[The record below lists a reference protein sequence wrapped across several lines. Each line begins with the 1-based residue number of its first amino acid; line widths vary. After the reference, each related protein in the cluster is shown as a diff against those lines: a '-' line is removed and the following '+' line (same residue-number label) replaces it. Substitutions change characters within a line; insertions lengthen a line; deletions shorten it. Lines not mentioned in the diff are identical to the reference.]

1 MIEFCNF
8 SLSTVQVEEQ
18 FLTVY
23 NYKLKSFVLTVL
35 PFNQKRV
42 FCSYLF
48 LFKFHS
54 AYLSTKSS
62 TLHIGTFYK
71 CTVIVSQILP
81 FYKCKSFTILIFLQA
96 QHSILFV
103 LFFNNSFVLSFY
115 KILLAPHLISRFC
128 RPWAL
133 CPPPY
138 SCKCWLQFE

>member
-42 FCSYLF
+42 FGSYLF

-54 AYLSTKSS
+54 AHLSTKSS

-96 QHSILFV
+96 QYIICIVFSLSTIV
-103 LFFNNSFVLSFY
+103 LFCFSTKSCW
-115 KILLAPHLISRFC
+115 PLI
-128 RPWAL
+128 
-133 CPPPY
+133 
-138 SCKCWLQFE
+138 